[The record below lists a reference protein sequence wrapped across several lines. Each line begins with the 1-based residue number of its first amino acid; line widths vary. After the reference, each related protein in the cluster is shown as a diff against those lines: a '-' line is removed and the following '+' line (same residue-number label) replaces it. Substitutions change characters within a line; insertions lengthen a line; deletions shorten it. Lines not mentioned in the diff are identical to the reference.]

1 MGHKLTHKWK
11 QKREREKKTFIND
24 SIHTSLHN
32 NQNSYLEAGMTQILK
47 VSFT

>member
-1 MGHKLTHKWK
+1 MEAE
-11 QKREREKKTFIND
+11 KRERKKTFIND